1 MPSHYIMVCI
11 LFAQDFSYEEFTDKQ
26 YKKKKKKCKFDTFF
40 IRVWSYYIL
49 VSVLHDQALTMG

>member
-26 YKKKKKKCKFDTFF
+26 YIKKKNSSSIPF
-40 IRVWSYYIL
+40 SYEYEAIIF
-49 VSVLHDQALTMG
+49 